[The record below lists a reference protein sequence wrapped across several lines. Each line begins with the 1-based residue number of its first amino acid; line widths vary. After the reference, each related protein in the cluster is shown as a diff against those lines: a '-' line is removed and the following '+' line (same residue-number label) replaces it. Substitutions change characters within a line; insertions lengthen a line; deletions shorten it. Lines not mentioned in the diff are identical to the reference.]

1 MASNVSLLSEY
12 ARDLSNGLLNPKAGV
27 DEIFKNFNLE
37 EELKLK
43 QLELF
48 GKGKVVQVK
57 ELIKDLV
64 KDLTKDLIRELVRE
78 LI

>member
-37 EELKLK
+37 EELKKK

-48 GKGKVVQVK
+48 GKGKV
-57 ELIKDLV
+57 
-64 KDLTKDLIRELVRE
+64 
-78 LI
+78 